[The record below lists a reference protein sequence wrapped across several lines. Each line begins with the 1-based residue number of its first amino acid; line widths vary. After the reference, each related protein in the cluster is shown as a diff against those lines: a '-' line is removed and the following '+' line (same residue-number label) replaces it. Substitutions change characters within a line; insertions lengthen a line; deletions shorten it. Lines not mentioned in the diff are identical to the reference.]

1 MSERIEFDPDE
12 DRPHYPDPPPRLRD
26 RLRLRITLPCLLAF
40 AVALGAWWVYEANKP
55 PATLAMVPEIHPDAA
70 PVKEPPVNP
79 GGMVVPDQDSALLN
93 REGKPA
99 ARVEQLLPPPEPVL
113 PRPVASTP
121 PAQETALAPPPS
133 PAAVAAAPAP
143 APAKLQVPQAAPAPP
158 HSAAAAPPAPA
169 APAVAPKAASAA
181 PAPVPAAAASGW
193 RLQLGAVRSE
203 AAAREAWQRLKAAQ
217 PDILGKLALATPRVD
232 LGAKGIFYR
241 VQAGP
246 IADGNAAERSCAALK
261 ARHVGCLVVKP

>member
-1 MSERIEFDPDE
+1 MTERIQFDPEE

-26 RLRLRITLPCLLAF
+26 RLRLRITLPCLLAVV
-40 AVALGAWWVYEANKP
+40 VALGAGWVYKANKP

-70 PVKEPPVNP
+70 PVKEAPANP

-99 ARVEQLLPPPEPVL
+99 AKVEQLLPPPEPVL
-113 PRPVASTP
+113 PRPIAP
-121 PAQETALAPPPS
+121 PPQAQETALAPPPR
-133 PAAVAAAPAP
+133 PAAPAQP
-143 APAKLQVPQAAPAPP
+143 PVTQAAPAPP
-158 HSAAAAPPAPA
+158 PSTTHSAAAAAAAHAAPA
-169 APAVAPKAASAA
+169 AAPKAASAA
-181 PAPVPAAAASGW
+181 PQPVPAAAASGW

-203 AAAREAWQRLKAAQ
+203 AAAREAWQRLKTEQ

-246 IADGNAAERSCAALK
+246 IADGNVAERSCAALK

>member
-1 MSERIEFDPDE
+1 MTERIEFDPED

-26 RLRLRITLPCLLAF
+26 RLRLRVTLPCLIAL
-40 AVALGAWWVYEANKP
+40 AVALGAWGVYEANRP

-99 ARVEQLLPPPEPVL
+99 AKVEQLLPPPEPVL
-113 PRPVASTP
+113 PRPVAPPP
-121 PAQETALAPPPS
+121 PAKEAALAAPPS
-133 PAAVAAAPAP
+133 PAAAAQPP
-143 APAKLQVPQAAPAPP
+143 VPQAAPAPP
-158 HSAAAAPPAPA
+158 PSTPHGAAAAPPVQSAPA
-169 APAVAPKAASAA
+169 AAPKAASAA
-181 PAPVPAAAASGW
+181 PASVPAAAASGW

-232 LGAKGIFYR
+232 LGAKGTFYR